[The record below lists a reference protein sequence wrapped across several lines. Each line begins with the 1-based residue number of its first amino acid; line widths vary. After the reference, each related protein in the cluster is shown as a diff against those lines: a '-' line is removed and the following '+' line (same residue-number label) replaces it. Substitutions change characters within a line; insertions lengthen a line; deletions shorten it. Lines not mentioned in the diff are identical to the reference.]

1 MPKAAD
7 AVHKT
12 TLPGLVNRGKVRDLY
27 DLRDRLMIVA
37 TDRISAFDVIME
49 QPVPAKGVVLTQ
61 MSKFWLETLPACTP
75 HHLDYVVSDDRVP
88 PGYEEHVEQ
97 LRGRAMVVRKAAVL
111 PVECVVRG
119 YIVGGGWKE
128 YQETGCISG
137 IRLPAGLKLAEE
149 FPEPVFTPSTKATD
163 GHDEPVS
170 FARACE
176 IADDFLA
183 QSGAG
188 PTPASDPTGVAAG
201 GRALMDAARARA
213 LAIYVEAAEFA
224 KQRGI
229 ILADTK
235 FEFGICDGELLL
247 IDEVLTPDS
256 SRFWRTDEWRPGEN
270 PKSFDKQFLRDY
282 LNTLDWPKRPPPPP
296 IPDAIVAQTR
306 ERYFEAYRMLTG
318 RNLGL

>member
-1 MPKAAD
+1 MRTAAA

-12 TLPGLVNRGKVRDLY
+12 TLAGLTARGKVRDLY
-27 DLRDRLMIVA
+27 DLGERLMIVA
-37 TDRISAFDVIME
+37 TDRISAFDVVMD
-49 QPVPAKGVVLTQ
+49 QPVPGKGVVLTQ
-61 MSKFWLETLPACTP
+61 MSRFWLETLPAATP
-75 HHLDYVVSDDRVP
+75 HHLDYVVGDDRVP
-88 PGYEEHVEQ
+88 PGYEESIEQ

-137 IRLPAGLKLAEE
+137 IRLPAGLRLAQKL
-149 FPEPVFTPSTKATD
+149 PEPIFTPSTKATD

-176 IADDFLA
+176 IAEDFFQRSGGTPSLA
-183 QSGAG
+183 
-188 PTPASDPTGVAAG
+188 T
-201 GRALMDAARARA
+201 GRALMEAACARA
-213 LAIYVEAAEFA
+213 LAIYTEATEFA
-224 KQRGI
+224 EQRGI

-235 FEFGICDGELLL
+235 FEFGVCDGQLLL

-282 LNTLDWPKRPPPPP
+282 LNTLDWPKRPPPPR
-296 IPDAIVAQTR
+296 IPNEIIAQTR
-306 ERYFEAYRMLTG
+306 DRYFEAYRMLTG
-318 RNLGL
+318 RDL